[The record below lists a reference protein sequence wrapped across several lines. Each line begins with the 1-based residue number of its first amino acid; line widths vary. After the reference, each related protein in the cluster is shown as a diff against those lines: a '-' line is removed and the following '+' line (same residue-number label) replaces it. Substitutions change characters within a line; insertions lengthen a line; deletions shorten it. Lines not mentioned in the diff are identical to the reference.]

1 LGVLRLA
8 LCACLFLLGGCNWMW
23 EQPKGKAFTPSEVF
37 ADGVTGRTPP
47 AGTVAQ
53 GSLEPT
59 PGYSS
64 GLGPQGLLTQV
75 PIRVDLARGQVVYES
90 FCAVCHGLKGEG
102 DGVVVQRGFP
112 QPSSFLQER
121 LKQSPPGYFFLAAT
135 NGFGR
140 MMGYASRIPEAD
152 RWAAVAYIK
161 DCLQGQRAECPGGT
175 HATKR

>member
-1 LGVLRLA
+1 
-8 LCACLFLLGGCNWMW
+8 MW
-23 EQPKGKAFTPSEVF
+23 EQPKGKAFSQSEVF
-37 ADGVTGRTPP
+37 ADGATGRTPP
-47 AGTVAQ
+47 AGTVAR

-64 GLGPQGLLTQV
+64 GLGPGGLLTQV
-75 PIRVDLARGQVVYES
+75 PLPITSANLARGKVVYES
-90 FCAVCHGLKGEG
+90 FCAVCHGLRGEG

-112 QPSSFLQER
+112 QPPSFLQER

-140 MMGYASRIPEAD
+140 MMSYASRIPEDD

-161 DCLQGQRAECPGGT
+161 DCLQEQGAQCPGGT
-175 HATKR
+175 RATNR